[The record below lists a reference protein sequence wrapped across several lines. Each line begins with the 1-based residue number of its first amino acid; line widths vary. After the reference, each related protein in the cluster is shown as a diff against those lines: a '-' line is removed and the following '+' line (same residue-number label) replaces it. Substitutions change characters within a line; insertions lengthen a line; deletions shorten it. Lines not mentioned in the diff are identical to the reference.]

1 MDFNFLKERLGRI
14 LKLVSE
20 DYKVADEPK
29 KSLKGITTVIERAP
43 KQ

>member
-1 MDFNFLKERLGRI
+1 MDFKFLKERLDRI

-20 DYKVADEPK
+20 DFKVADEAK

-43 KQ
+43 QK